1 MVLCNLQGGSTP
13 PSGIS
18 KNGLKGK
25 CMGTSYEQ
33 VKQIVEDK
41 LVNKTEYRTY
51 EELSEPLFGEGNCFS
66 DTEVRKRMYGM
77 KRMIDII
84 EEERKDSN
92 IYSNDFIELAN
103 AKRELESAKIQLRDE
118 RAAWNAQNRI
128 DARVT
133 QKLDYLEGSLKELGE
148 KKYIPISND
157 YVCGI
162 SDNDLLVVLSDL
174 HIGQTFSSLWGE
186 YNSDI
191 AKERMNQYLENIIRI
206 AQTYNAENCYVS
218 IQGDLISGSIH
229 KSIQV
234 SNRENVID
242 QIKMAS
248 ELITDFCYELSGIFN
263 KVIIT
268 NVSGNHSRME
278 KKEEA
283 LHDERLDDLIGWIV
297 GSSLNHIDNIEFQKN
312 DIDNGI
318 ASLNIRGKE
327 YVAVHGDYDE
337 YSANGVAKLC
347 LMLHRVPYA
356 IIYGHLHRCSVDE
369 TNGVKMIRGG
379 SLAGAGDSYTIEKRL
394 SGKPSQMVC
403 VCNKNGIESYHP
415 IEFN

>member
-1 MVLCNLQGGSTP
+1 ME
-13 PSGIS
+13 
-18 KNGLKGK
+18 
-25 CMGTSYEQ
+25 TSYEQ

-51 EELSEPLFGEGNCFS
+51 EELSEALFGEGNCFS

-77 KRMIDII
+77 KRIIDII
-84 EEERKDSN
+84 EQERKNDN
-92 IYSNDFIELAN
+92 PYSNDFIELAN
-103 AKRELESAKIQLRDE
+103 ARRELEAAKVQLRDE
-118 RAAWNAQNRI
+118 RAAWNVQNRI
-128 DARVT
+128 DARVS
-133 QKLDYLEGSLKELGE
+133 QKLDYLEESLKEFGE
-148 KKYIPISND
+148 KKYTPISND
-157 YVCGI
+157 YICGI

-174 HIGQTFSSLWGE
+174 HIGQTFSSTWGE

-191 AKERMNQYLENIIRI
+191 AKERLNQYLENIIRI
-206 AQTYNAENCYVS
+206 AQTYNSENCYVS

-242 QIKMAS
+242 QIKKAS
-248 ELITDFCYELSGIFN
+248 ELITDFCYELSGIFK
-263 KVIIT
+263 KVVIT
-268 NVSGNHSRME
+268 NVSGNHSRLE

-297 GSSLNHIDNIEFQKN
+297 GSSLSHIENVEFLKN
-312 DIDNGI
+312 NIDNGI
-318 ASLNIRGKE
+318 ASLIIRGKE
-327 YVAVHGDYDE
+327 YIAVHGDYDE

-379 SLAGAGDSYTIEKRL
+379 SLAGAGDAYTIEKRL

-403 VCNKNGIESYHP
+403 VCSKKGIESYHP
-415 IEFN
+415 IEFI